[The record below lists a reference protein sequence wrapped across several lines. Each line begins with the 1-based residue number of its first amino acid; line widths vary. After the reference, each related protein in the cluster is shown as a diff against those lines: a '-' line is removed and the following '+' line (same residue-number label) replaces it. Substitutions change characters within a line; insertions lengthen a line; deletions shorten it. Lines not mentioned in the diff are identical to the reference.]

1 MRSVRK
7 IIGIGGSRG
16 VTLPPKWIKGDFV
29 LVEKRDG
36 EIVLKFLEAERNG

>member
-1 MRSVRK
+1 MKFVRK
-7 IIGIGGSRG
+7 VIGIGGSKG
-16 VTLPPKWIKGDFV
+16 VTLPPKWIRGEYV